1 MTLSDKIND
10 DLKEAMKAREKE
22 KLEALRNI
30 KKVIIEAKSSKGAGS
45 ELDDEE
51 VLKII
56 SKLAKQG
63 SESAVIYKQQGRTD
77 LYEQEMFQ
85 VAVFESYLPAKLSA
99 ERQRRRQVE
108 RMTARDLLRVGAA
121 DARPAEL
128 FSGEVP
134 EVRGVQHEGLARV
147 FARGASARRED
158 ALAAMGERL
167 GRGLGR
173 HEQRRH
179 GAEGGEDGQRRHVR
193 AETLH
198 DGAPCGGMRDLG
210 RGRAGQFEGAAPSL
224 EGHALSRASRDRGAS
239 RPRRRTSF

>member
-85 VAVFESYLPAKLSA
+85 VAVFESYLPAKLSDDELTGIIKQIIA
-99 ERQRRRQVE
+99 E
-108 RMTARDLLRVGAA
+108 TGATSVKEMGKVMGIA
-121 DARPAEL
+121 SKKLA
-128 FSGEVP
+128 
-134 EVRGVQHEGLARV
+134 GLAD
-147 FARGASARRED
+147 GKEISAKVKE
-158 ALAAMGERL
+158 LL
-167 GRGLGR
+167 
-173 HEQRRH
+173 Q
-179 GAEGGEDGQRRHVR
+179 
-193 AETLH
+193 
-198 DGAPCGGMRDLG
+198 
-210 RGRAGQFEGAAPSL
+210 
-224 EGHALSRASRDRGAS
+224 
-239 RPRRRTSF
+239 